1 MYSRFKNILFF
12 IFDNNFL
19 CDFVHRVKITFLNE
33 YKVIQLLYPSCTVHF
48 ETIKLKFG
56 EADYRITKIATEVG
70 VTSIPMQLVN
80 YTDSRCGKIDCPYC
94 TRYNIRQ
101 FTGKFIFL
109 AKVDID
115 LFR

>member
-56 EADYRITKIATEVG
+56 ETDYRITKIATEVG

-80 YTDSRCGKIDCPYC
+80 YIPILDVGKSTAPTAHVTISVSSQE
-94 TRYNIRQ
+94 NSFFWQKLI
-101 FTGKFIFL
+101 
-109 AKVDID
+109 
-115 LFR
+115 

>member
-12 IFDNNFL
+12 IFDNNFF

-56 EADYRITKIATEVG
+56 ETDYRITKIATEVG

-80 YTDSRCGKIDCPYC
+80 YSIYRFSMWENRLPLLHTLQYPSVHRKIHFFGKS
-94 TRYNIRQ
+94 
-101 FTGKFIFL
+101 
-109 AKVDID
+109 
-115 LFR
+115 

>member
-19 CDFVHRVKITFLNE
+19 CDFVHRVKITFFNE

-56 EADYRITKIATEVG
+56 ETDYRITKIATEVG

-80 YTDSRCGKIDCPYC
+80 YIPILDVGKSTAPILHTLQYPSVH
-94 TRYNIRQ
+94 RKIH
-101 FTGKFIFL
+101 FFGKS
-109 AKVDID
+109 
-115 LFR
+115 